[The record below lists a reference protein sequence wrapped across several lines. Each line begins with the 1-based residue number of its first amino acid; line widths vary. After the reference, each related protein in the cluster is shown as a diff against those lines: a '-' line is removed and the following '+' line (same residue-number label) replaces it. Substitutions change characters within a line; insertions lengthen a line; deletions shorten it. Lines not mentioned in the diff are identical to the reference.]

1 MSEQTQMM
9 SPINW
14 QVATNQV
21 GEKGLKT
28 KLTLEQKDLEHLEQE
43 LEISS
48 LRTFICNVEI
58 RPRAKNRYEV
68 QGEMTAD
75 FEQSSAVSLNP
86 LPIAFHQ
93 EFATQ
98 FWPISQNDPIKSP
111 ELDLEYADEIIEFY
125 EGGTLNVGQ
134 LIYEQF
140 VISLELF
147 PRADGEVFEWEGD
160 PVEASQTTTSP
171 FAVLKELK
179 PKS

>member
-14 QVATNQV
+14 QVATNQI
-21 GEKGLKT
+21 GEKGIK
-28 KLTLEQKDLEHLEQE
+28 KKFTLDNQDLEHLEQE
-43 LEISS
+43 LEIRF
-48 LRTFICNVEI
+48 LREFICNVKI
-58 RPRAKNRYEV
+58 IPLAKNRFEV
-68 QGEMTAD
+68 QGEMAAN

-86 LPIAFHQ
+86 LPISLHE

-98 FWPISQNDPIKSP
+98 FWPISQNDPVKSP

-125 EGGTLNVGQ
+125 EGETLNVGQ

-147 PRADGEVFEWEGD
+147 PRADGEILEWEGND
-160 PVEASQTTTSP
+160 NPQDSNASP
-171 FAVLKELK
+171 FDVLKNLK
-179 PKS
+179 T